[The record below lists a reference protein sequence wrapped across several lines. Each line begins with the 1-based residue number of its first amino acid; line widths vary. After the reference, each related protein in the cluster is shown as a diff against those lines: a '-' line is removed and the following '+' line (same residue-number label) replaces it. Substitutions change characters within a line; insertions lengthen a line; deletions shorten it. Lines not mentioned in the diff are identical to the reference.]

1 MTGIVLF
8 NERINSALAAAKA
21 VAVWFAIALVVA
33 LHGPVEAQPST
44 TFVFV
49 KVMDRVMPVERG
61 SKYEDPLDKALKQ
74 AKLGEVT
81 GGGTS
86 LTKEKTI
93 DWVGLDVELTD
104 VMRGIPFLKKKLIE
118 LGAPRGSILEYQFGG
133 QKVQESVHD

>member
-1 MTGIVLF
+1 LTGLVF
-8 NERINSALAAAKA
+8 FSQRINSVLASTKA
-21 VAVWFAIALVVA
+21 VAAAFAITLVLAFHGSVA
-33 LHGPVEAQPST
+33 AQPST

-49 KVMDRVMPVERG
+49 KVMDRVMPVEPG
-61 SKYEDPLDKALKQ
+61 SKCEDPWDEALKQ

-133 QKVQESVHD
+133 QKVKEPVHD

>member
-1 MTGIVLF
+1 MTRVVSF
-8 NERINSALAAAKA
+8 SQRINSVTATAKTVAAA
-21 VAVWFAIALVVA
+21 FAIAVVVA
-33 LHGPVEAQPST
+33 FHVAVDAQPST

-74 AKLGEVT
+74 ARLGEVT

-133 QKVQESVHD
+133 QKVQEPVHD